1 MARHAQSNSLK
12 RRIARE
18 KEEERVQEGARK
30 YMEELRKGSTQK
42 PSLRKIAQEFNI
54 RSVTTLHNRIKGI
67 QSIASFNETKQL
79 LTPAEEQTVV
89 ELLQVSSDRSQP
101 YDYNN
106 IAHLA
111 NRILKARLGEDFRP
125 VGKNWV
131 SRCIERHH
139 KELQT
144 YWSKPLDSQRA
155 KCLNPESVEGWFA
168 IVKAE
173 IADKGIPPENIYAMD
188 ESGFPPSNQ
197 GTSRVVGR
205 RGMKLQHKQGTAN
218 RENVTA
224 IVTISADGT
233 YLSPLIIFKAKY
245 LRKNWIEPARNI
257 ANAESV
263 VF

>member
-1 MARHAQSNSLK
+1 MAKHAQSNTLK

-18 KEEERVQEGARK
+18 EEEERVQKGVKK
-30 YMEELRKGSTQK
+30 YMEGLGKESTQQL
-42 PSLRKIAQEFNI
+42 SLRAIAKEFNI
-54 RSVTTLHNRIKGI
+54 QSVTTLHNRIMGM

-79 LTPAEEQTVV
+79 LTPAEERTVV
-89 ELLQVSSDRSQP
+89 ELLQVSSDCSQP
-101 YDYNN
+101 YNYND

-111 NRILKARLGEDFRP
+111 NRLLKARLGDDFRP

-155 KCLNPESVEGWFA
+155 KCLNPESVEGWFS
-168 IVKAE
+168 IVKSE
-173 IADKGIPPENIYAMD
+173 IVEKGIAPGNIYGMD

-205 RGMKLQHKQGTAN
+205 RGMK
-218 RENVTA
+218 V
-224 IVTISADGT
+224 
-233 YLSPLIIFKAKY
+233 
-245 LRKNWIEPARNI
+245 
-257 ANAESV
+257 
-263 VF
+263 